1 MCRDFAPFILAT
13 FVYNKLSFMKKA
25 IPLAVILL
33 FAFGTSF
40 AQNNYKEIDTE
51 KFFHIGAKGGINI
64 NKINGQ
70 SYKSGFNYNYL
81 LGGFMQFNFGR
92 FGLQPEINF
101 VQSTS
106 EFSKDANN
114 VYNDLF
120 TSGGGQKKAH
130 LNYIKVP
137 LLLNINVG
145 LSKHVKV
152 QLGPQFGGV
161 LKQNVDSLKTNNSLF
176 KTSDF
181 SMLGGLWFQLP
192 FVNMGARYEL
202 GLSNVNDIDNK
213 EKWKSQAFTIFVGF
227 TL

>member
-1 MCRDFAPFILAT
+1 
-13 FVYNKLSFMKKA
+13 MKK
-25 IPLAVILL
+25 ISPISLLIILL
-33 FAFGTSF
+33 FASANLF
-40 AQNNYKEIDTE
+40 AQKDFRALDHES
-51 KFFHIGAKGGINI
+51 FFRIGAKGGINI
-64 NKINGQ
+64 NKIQGQ

-81 LGGFMQFNFGR
+81 VGGFMQFNFGR
-92 FGLQPEINF
+92 FGLQPEVNL
-101 VQSTS
+101 VQSSS

-120 TSGGGQKKAH
+120 SGGSQTKAK

-145 LSKHVKV
+145 ATKHVKL
-152 QLGPQFGGV
+152 QLGPQFSGL
-161 LKQNVDSLKTNNSLF
+161 LKQSIDSLKANKNLF

-181 SMLGGLWFQLP
+181 SMLGGVWFQIP
-192 FVNMGARYEL
+192 FINLGARYEL

>member
-1 MCRDFAPFILAT
+1 MKRALLISFFLLL
-13 FVYNKLSFMKKA
+13 LSSSF
-25 IPLAVILL
+25 L
-33 FAFGTSF
+33 FAQDFKKND
-40 AQNNYKEIDTE
+40 QE
-51 KFFHIGAKGGINI
+51 KFFHIGAKGGVNI
-64 NKINGQ
+64 NKIQGQ
-70 SYKSGFNYNYL
+70 SYKEGFNYNYL

-92 FGLQPEINF
+92 LGLQPEVNF

-120 TSGGGQKKAH
+120 MGGSQKKAK

-137 LLLNINVG
+137 LLLNVNIG
-145 LSKHVKV
+145 ESKHVKFQV
-152 QLGPQFGGV
+152 GPQFSGL
-161 LKQNVDSLKTNNSLF
+161 LKQTVDSLKANKNFF

-181 SMLGGLWFQLP
+181 SMLGGFWFQLP
-192 FVNMGARYEL
+192 FINLGARYEL

-213 EKWKSQAFTIFVGF
+213 EKWKSQAFTIFAGF

>member
-1 MCRDFAPFILAT
+1 
-13 FVYNKLSFMKKA
+13 MKKVFP
-25 IPLAVILL
+25 ISLSLLL
-33 FAFGTSF
+33 FFSTNLF
-40 AQNNYKEIDTE
+40 AQKDFRALDHER
-51 KFFHIGAKGGINI
+51 FFRIGAKGGVNI
-64 NKINGQ
+64 NKIQGQ

-92 FGLQPEINF
+92 LGLQPEVNF
-101 VQSTS
+101 VQSSS

-120 TSGGGQKKAH
+120 YNGSQKKAR

-137 LLLNINVG
+137 LLLNVNVG
-145 LSKHVKV
+145 LSKHVKL
-152 QLGPQFGGV
+152 QLGPQFSGL
-161 LKQNVDSLKTNNSLF
+161 LKQTVDSLKTNANFF

-181 SMLGGLWFQLP
+181 SMLGGVWFQLP
-192 FVNMGARYEL
+192 FINLGARYEL

-213 EKWKSQAFTIFVGF
+213 EKWKSQAFTIFAGF

>member
-1 MCRDFAPFILAT
+1 MKK
-13 FVYNKLSFMKKA
+13 KLSIFLSLFLCSSHFL
-25 IPLAVILL
+25 LA
-33 FAFGTSF
+33 
-40 AQNNYKEIDTE
+40 QDYKELDHE
-51 KFFHIGAKGGINI
+51 RFFRIGGKGGINI
-64 NKINGQ
+64 NKIQGQ

-92 FGLQPEINF
+92 FGLQPEVNF

-120 TSGGGQKKAH
+120 TAGGGGQKKAR

-137 LLLNINVG
+137 VLLNINVG
-145 LSKHVKV
+145 ASKHVKL

-161 LKQNVDSLKTNNSLF
+161 LKQHVDSLKVNNNLF

-181 SMLGGLWFQLP
+181 SMLGGFWFQLP
-192 FVNMGARYEL
+192 FINLGARYEL

-213 EKWKSQAFTIFVGF
+213 EKWKSQAFTIFAGF
-227 TL
+227 TF

>member
-1 MCRDFAPFILAT
+1 MKRA
-13 FVYNKLSFMKKA
+13 LSLLLLVLFSSGF
-25 IPLAVILL
+25 L
-33 FAFGTSF
+33 FAQKFKQTES
-40 AQNNYKEIDTE
+40 E
-51 KFFHIGAKGGINI
+51 KFFHIGAKAGVNI
-64 NKINGQ
+64 NKIQGQ

-92 FGLQPEINF
+92 FGLQPEVNI
-101 VQSTS
+101 VQSSS

-120 TSGGGQKKAH
+120 FGGSQRNAK

-145 LSKHVKV
+145 ESKHVKL
-152 QLGPQFGGV
+152 QLAPQFTGL
-161 LKQNVDSLKTNNSLF
+161 LKQTVDSLKANKNIF

-181 SMLGGLWFQLP
+181 SVLGGVWFQLP
-192 FVNMGARYEL
+192 LINLGARYEL

-213 EKWKSQAFTIFVGF
+213 EKWKSQAFTIFAGI

>member
-1 MCRDFAPFILAT
+1 
-13 FVYNKLSFMKKA
+13 MKKA
-25 IPLAVILL
+25 IPISVTLL
-33 FAFGTSF
+33 VVFLFSQHAFSQDF
-40 AQNNYKEIDTE
+40 RNDYE
-51 KFFHIGAKGGINI
+51 KFFHIGAKAGLNI
-64 NKINGQ
+64 NKIQGQ

-81 LGGFMQFNFGR
+81 LGLFAQFNFGR
-92 FGLQPEINF
+92 FGFQPEVNF

-114 VYNDLF
+114 VYVDLF
-120 TSGGGQKKAH
+120 TGGGQKKAK

-145 LSKHVKV
+145 ESKHVKLQV
-152 QLGPQFGGV
+152 GPQFGGL
-161 LKQNVDSLKTNNSLF
+161 LKESVDSLRANKTLF

-181 SMLGGLWFQLP
+181 SMLGGFWVQFPLINL
-192 FVNMGARYEL
+192 GARYEM

-213 EKWKSQAFTIFVGF
+213 EKWKSQAWTFFVGL